1 MRRAFEYPGFTYLQ
15 IPVCITDK
23 ASGPKGKL
31 AFLRAVCD
39 SRVLQ
44 EDPPRVYHVDD
55 SPEVLE
61 ELYNSGDSIIPIGVK
76 LDRPRYRQIPG
87 VDYGWNV
94 LDCVERVLQIE
105 QQRVLPD
112 Q

>member
-1 MRRAFEYPGFTYLQ
+1 MQ

-23 ASGPKGKL
+23 ATGPKGKL

-39 SRVLQ
+39 VHCLG
-44 EDPPRVYHVDD
+44 EDPPRIYHIDD

-61 ELYNSGDSIIPIGVK
+61 ELFISGDSIVPIGVK

-87 VDYGWNV
+87 VEYGWSV
-94 LDCVERVLQIE
+94 LDCVERVLQLE
-105 QQRVLPD
+105 NQRVRPG